1 MLVKRFKTLFLD
13 LDETL
18 VHSCTLKE
26 NPEKI
31 ITAINDY
38 GEEATVA
45 IKWNYLLF
53 LAGTKHTSLLLRIP
67 RDTLVVLRD
76 LYIHSLLAKL
86 RECNN

>member
-1 MLVKRFKTLFLD
+1 VLVKRFKTLFLD

-45 IKWNYLLF
+45 IK
-53 LAGTKHTSLLLRIP
+53 
-67 RDTLVVLRD
+67 
-76 LYIHSLLAKL
+76 
-86 RECNN
+86 